1 MNAGRKPPPDH
12 SADSPDDDAA
22 LFRAAIGN
30 VRELPAAAPLPVKP
44 RPRPLPRMARR
55 DDDEALDTFRQAL
68 KADVLESGDG
78 LSFRR
83 DHVPARILQRLRRG
97 HYAAQDELDLHHSDA
112 GQAELLLRRFMA
124 ESRQAGLGCVCI
136 VHGKG
141 LHSDSG
147 VPVMKNL
154 VDRLLRQRA
163 DVLAFHSAPPAQGGH
178 GAVLVLLAQ
187 RRR

>member
-1 MNAGRKPPPDH
+1 MTASRKPPPETDQ
-12 SADSPDDDAA
+12 AIDGDDAA
-22 LFRAAIGN
+22 LFRSAIGP
-30 VRELPAAAPLPVKP
+30 VRELPARSMPPEKPKP
-44 RPRPLPRMARR
+44 RALPRMARR
-55 DDDEALDTFRQAL
+55 DDIEALHTFRQAL
-68 KADVLESGDG
+68 TADALESGDG

-83 DHVPARILQRLRRG
+83 DHLPPRVLQRLRRG
-97 HYAAQDELDLHHSDA
+97 QYAAQDELDLHHCDA
-112 GQAELLLRRFMA
+112 SQAEALLRGFMTQ
-124 ESRQAGLGCVCI
+124 SRQAGLGCVRI

-141 LHSDSG
+141 LHSESG

-187 RRR
+187 RR